1 MAERRILVL
10 AGTIEARRLIAPLA
24 RMRDFEVIASLA
36 GAVANPGALGVETRI
51 GGFGGADGL
60 ADYLARQRID
70 ALVDATHPYA
80 STISANAVRAAEL
93 AGVPLI
99 RLERPEWVRE
109 PGDDWIMVRDLQEA
123 AERLPAG
130 AHAFLSV
137 GRKEISA
144 FAGRRDIR
152 CLMRMIDPPEDGTP
166 LPPGELLLARPSPN
180 EAEERDLMIAH
191 GITHLVAKNSGGPAS
206 YAKISAAR
214 GLGLPVIML
223 ARPAL
228 PEARIAENED
238 AVLDWLAD
246 RFRKNCPN
254 DSR

>member
-1 MAERRILVL
+1 MAERRVLVL
-10 AGTIEARRLIAPLA
+10 AGTLEARRLIARLA
-24 RMRDFEVIASLA
+24 RMQSFDVIASLA

-80 STISANAVRAAEL
+80 ATISANAVRAAEL
-93 AGVPLI
+93 AKVPLI

-109 PGDDWIMVRDLQEA
+109 PGDNWTVVRDLREA
-123 AERLPAG
+123 ANGLPAG

-152 CLMRMIDPPEDGTP
+152 CLMRMIDPPEEGTP
-166 LPPGELLLARPSPN
+166 LPPGELLLARPSPD
-180 EAEERDLMIAH
+180 EDEERDLMIAH
-191 GITHLVAKNSGGPAS
+191 GITHLVAKNSGGSAS
-206 YAKISAAR
+206 YAKVAAAR
-214 GLGLPVIML
+214 RLRLPVIMV
-223 ARPAL
+223 ARPPL
-228 PEARIAENED
+228 PEARLAESED